1 VKAFSKGINS
11 GIVLKAAA
19 EFLFILA
26 LIAALLTETSAL
38 GQASDVLTY
47 HNDNFRTGQALN
59 EQILTPGNVN
69 SSRFGK
75 LWVLNTDGRVDAQPL
90 YAAGVSIPGQGLRN
104 VLFVATENDTVY
116 AFDADSTTVFWQV
129 SLLGS
134 GESASDDRS
143 CSQVTPELGITS
155 TPVIDRQLGVN
166 GTMFVVAMSED
177 GSGNYYQR
185 LHALDLATGADTVP
199 PTTVAAT
206 FPGTGDNSSGGTVY
220 FDPAQYKERAALLL
234 LNGTIYTAW
243 ASHCDNRPYTGWIM
257 GFDENFLG
265 QSGVLNITPNGN
277 SGAIWM
283 AGDGLAADADGNIYF
298 LDGNGSFDTTLS
310 EAGFP
315 LNGDV
320 GNAFIKLTTQGGGL
334 QVYDYFATYTNIAE
348 INNDWDLGSGGE
360 ILLPDMI
367 DGQGVTRKLAVGA
380 GKDAT
385 IYIVDRSNMGK
396 FNPSG
401 NGAIYQEVRG
411 ALAGIVAAT
420 PAYFNGTLYYGAIDD
435 HLKAFPFR
443 NARLGSLSSQS
454 LGTFS
459 YAGTIPSVSANGNS
473 NGIVWAVENNS
484 PAGLYAY
491 AATNLARSL
500 YASTQAPSGRDNFG
514 DGNKFITPTIASARV
529 YVGTSSGVG
538 VLGLLDES
546 TLTPLEIWRNSNFR
560 NPSNVGAGA
569 NDASPAGDG
578 VANLIKYA
586 LGLNPFTAVNSS
598 QLTVGSVQPS
608 SGRIYLTLTVN
619 RSAQATD
626 VTYTVEVSS
635 DLQTWVS
642 GAPNTVTL
650 TNTASLLVVRDNTP
664 VPSASARYMRLQ
676 LTSP

>member
-1 VKAFSKGINS
+1 MKAFSKGINS